1 MDKIVINI
9 KDHKKLPLLMEFL
22 RLFQFVEVQ
31 TEEKISSKSKSKFK
45 EYNLFDSA
53 GIWKNRKIDALQ
65 IRNQAWVRKA

>member
-9 KDHKKLPLLMEFL
+9 KDHEKLPLFMEFL

-31 TEEKISSKSKSKFK
+31 TEKKTTSKSKLKSK

-53 GIWKNRKIDALQ
+53 GIWENRKIDANQ
-65 IRNQAWVRKA
+65 IRNQAWARKA